1 VKPRYVVSR
10 ITWEVVAG
18 GALRLLSGRTLYEG
32 PDRAE
37 AERVRDAHPDEPRP
51 YLGRH
56 ETTTLAAFPGGRE
69 LLARCED
76 DPPTPLA

>member
-1 VKPRYVVSR
+1 VKPWYVVSR
-10 ITWEVVAG
+10 ITWEVVGG
-18 GALRLLSGRTLYEG
+18 GALRLLTARTLYEG
-32 PDRAE
+32 DSRVKAE
-37 AERVRDAHPDEPRP
+37 AVRDAHPDEPRP

-56 ETTTLAAFPGGRE
+56 ETTSVAMFPGGRE